1 VGARQAGATPEEIE
15 ATLTWVMA
23 IRAGMV
29 QSLFRRAEVK
39 ARQVEGA

>member
-1 VGARQAGATPEEIE
+1 MGARKAGASDAEIE
-15 ATLTWVMA
+15 ATLAWVMA

-39 ARQVEGA
+39 ERQGGP